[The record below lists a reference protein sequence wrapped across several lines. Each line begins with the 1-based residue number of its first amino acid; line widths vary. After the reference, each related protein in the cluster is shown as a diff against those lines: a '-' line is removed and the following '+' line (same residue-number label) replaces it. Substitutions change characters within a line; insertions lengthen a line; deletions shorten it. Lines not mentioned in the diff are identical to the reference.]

1 MTAMNEARLRR
12 WERGSEWPLAAL
24 ALAFLLVYAWPILDP
39 GLDPDLRRICS
50 VTMWLIWAAFAF
62 DYTARLVLAKDR
74 SRFVRQNVIDLAVIA
89 LPMLRPLRM
98 LRLILLLKAFNRAG
112 ASGLRGRVGTYLAG
126 GVLVLGVVA
135 ALAVLDA
142 ERSDER
148 ANITTFGDAL
158 WWAITTMTTVGYG
171 DQYPVTTT
179 GRIVAA
185 GLMLGGIAL
194 LGTVTALLASWLAER
209 VALEAE
215 EATEPLVAE
224 IRALR
229 RELEALQAACAV
241 SAPTAP
247 TGLHGHAP

>member
-1 MTAMNEARLRR
+1 MTEAPLER
-12 WERGSEWPLAAL
+12 WERRSEWPLAGL
-24 ALAFLLVYAWPILDP
+24 AAAFLVAYAWPILDP
-39 GLDPDLRRICS
+39 GLDPTYRQACA
-50 VTMWLIWAAFAF
+50 VTMWVIWAAFAL
-62 DYTARLVLAKDR
+62 DYATRLFIANDR
-74 SRFVRQNVIDLAVIA
+74 QKFVRRNLLDLAVIV

-98 LRLILLLKAFNRAG
+98 LRLVLLLKVFNRAG
-112 ASGLRGRVGTYLAG
+112 ASGLRGRVGTYLGSGA
-126 GVLVLGVVA
+126 LVLGVVA

-142 ERSDER
+142 ERSSEQ

-171 DQYPVTTT
+171 DQYPVTNT
-179 GRIVAA
+179 GRMVAA

-224 IRALR
+224 IQALR
-229 RELEALQAACAV
+229 REVDRLQTEA
-241 SAPTAP
+241 THN
-247 TGLHGHAP
+247 TE

>member
-1 MTAMNEARLRR
+1 MTAMTEAPLER
-12 WERGSEWPLAAL
+12 WERRSEWPLAGL
-24 ALAFLLVYAWPILDP
+24 AAAFLVAYAWPILDP
-39 GLDPDLRRICS
+39 GLDPTYRQACA
-50 VTMWLIWAAFAF
+50 VTMWVIWAAFAL
-62 DYTARLVLAKDR
+62 DYATRLFIANDR
-74 SRFVRQNVIDLAVIA
+74 QKFVRRNLLDLAVIV

-98 LRLILLLKAFNRAG
+98 LRLVLLLKVFNRAG
-112 ASGLRGRVGTYLAG
+112 ASGLRGRVGTYLGSGA
-126 GVLVLGVVA
+126 LVLGVVA

-142 ERSDER
+142 ERSSEQ

-171 DQYPVTTT
+171 DQYPVTNT
-179 GRIVAA
+179 GRMVAA

-224 IRALR
+224 IQALR
-229 RELEALQAACAV
+229 REVDRLQNEG
-241 SAPTAP
+241 THN
-247 TGLHGHAP
+247 TE